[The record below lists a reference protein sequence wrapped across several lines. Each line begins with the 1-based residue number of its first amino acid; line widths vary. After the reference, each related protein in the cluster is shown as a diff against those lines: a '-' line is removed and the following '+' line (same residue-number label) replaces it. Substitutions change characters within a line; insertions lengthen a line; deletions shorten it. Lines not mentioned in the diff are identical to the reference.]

1 MSATAIAAFFPSVIS
16 KSVFA
21 PRRADKSLE
30 ANSTPAGLIYA
41 GVAALQGAKICEGIS
56 AIANEGKAVAEGIA
70 KTEHT
75 LQGLNST
82 NSIFNDLKAAGKACV
97 KHANING
104 LIGLG
109 ALVNALYD
117 ENPCSALV
125 QNGTMFGAM
134 LLGEGAHKLICGE
147 SKSIR
152 EDGVNKIDVKEGL
165 YRKNDTVRDA
175 VDKFVEH
182 CNTRENAWKECG
194 EVKKALGKAMK
205 YVPSGLKGLSFAAA
219 SIGASALGYFAG
231 GKVANAVIE
240 EKPNSNKTAKI
251 VDMNAQQK
259 AKEVNLNSVYSPAV

>member
-1 MSATAIAAFFPSVIS
+1 MSVTAIAAFFPSVIS

-56 AIANEGKAVAEGIA
+56 AIANEGKAVVEGIA
-70 KTEHT
+70 KTENT
-75 LQGLNST
+75 LQGLSAT
-82 NSIFNDLKAAGKACV
+82 NSIFNDLKTAGKTCV

-109 ALVNALYD
+109 ALVNALSD
-117 ENPCSALV
+117 DNPDSALI

-134 LLGEGAHKLICGE
+134 LGGEGAHKLICGQ

-152 EDGVNKIDVKEGL
+152 VDGINKIDVKEGL
-165 YRKNDTVRDA
+165 YRKNDTIRNV

-182 CNTRENAWKECG
+182 CNTREDAWKECG
-194 EVKKALGKAMK
+194 EIKKTLGKAMK
-205 YVPSGLKGLSFAAA
+205 YVPSGLKGLSFAGV
-219 SIGASALGYFAG
+219 SIGASALGYWAG
-231 GKVANAVIE
+231 GKIAEAVTG
-240 EKPNSNKTAKI
+240 KDTSSTKT
-251 VDMNAQQK
+251 V
-259 AKEVNLNSVYSPAV
+259 